1 MRFYLKQIIIATKN
15 KGKAKDFEA
24 LFNPLGYEVKTL
36 HDVAEE
42 MDVEETGTT
51 FEENA
56 LLKATALAEHLQTL
70 VIADDSGL
78 EIDAL
83 DGRPGIYSAR
93 YAGEE
98 KSDEANIDKVLEE
111 LEGIK
116 ESERTARFV
125 CAIAVASPNNEPI
138 TVRGTCEGIIG
149 TERKGTNGFGYDPIF
164 YVPSE
169 QKMMAE
175 LSAEEKGAISHRGNA
190 INKLSLVLK
199 DSILKG

>member
-1 MRFYLKQIIIATKN
+1 MKKIIIATKN

-24 LFNPLGYEVKTL
+24 LFGPLGYDVLTL
-36 HDVAEE
+36 HDVADD

-56 LLKATALAEHLQTL
+56 LIKATALSERLQTM

-93 YAGEE
+93 YAGEA

-111 LEGIK
+111 LVNVE
-116 ESERTARFV
+116 ELNRTARFV
-125 CAIAVASPNNEPI
+125 CAIAIASPNLESV
-138 TVRGTCEGIIG
+138 TVRGTCEGIIAK
-149 TERKGTNGFGYDPIF
+149 ERKGTNGFGYDPIF

-169 QKMMAE
+169 NKMMAE

-190 INKLSLVLK
+190 IKKLSEHIAKLF
-199 DSILKG
+199 

>member
-1 MRFYLKQIIIATKN
+1 MKKIIIATKN

-24 LFNPLGYEVKTL
+24 LFGPLGYEVLTL
-36 HDVAEE
+36 HDVAED

-56 LLKATALAEHLQTL
+56 LLKATALANHLQTM

-98 KSDEANIDKVLEE
+98 KSDDANIDKVLEE
-111 LEGIK
+111 LKDVK

-125 CAIAVASPNNEPI
+125 CAIAVASPTSKPF
-138 TVRGTCEGIIG
+138 TVRGTCEGIIAQ
-149 TERKGTNGFGYDPIF
+149 ERKGTNGFGYDPIF
-164 YVPSE
+164 FVPTE
-169 QKMMAE
+169 NKMMAE
-175 LSAEEKGAISHRGNA
+175 LTAEEKGAISHRGNA
-190 INKLSLVLK
+190 LQLLAANLDDFVGKA
-199 DSILKG
+199 

>member
-1 MRFYLKQIIIATKN
+1 MKKIIIATKN

-24 LFNPLGYEVKTL
+24 LFGPLGYEVLTL
-36 HDVAEE
+36 RDVADD

-56 LLKATALAEHLQTL
+56 LLKATALSNRLQTM

-111 LEGIK
+111 LRDVK

-125 CAIAVASPNNEPI
+125 CAIAVVSPTSEPF
-138 TVRGTCEGIIG
+138 TVRGACEGVIAS
-149 TERKGTNGFGYDPIF
+149 ERKGTNGFGYDPIF
-164 YVPSE
+164 FVPSE
-169 QKMMAE
+169 NKMMAE
-175 LSAEEKGAISHRGNA
+175 LTAEEKGAISHRGNA
-190 INKLSLVLK
+190 LQLLEANLDELVGK
-199 DSILKG
+199 A

>member
-1 MRFYLKQIIIATKN
+1 MKQIIIATKN

-42 MDVEETGTT
+42 MEIEETGTT

-56 LLKATALAEHLQTL
+56 LLKATSLANHLQSM

-98 KSDEANIDKVLEE
+98 KSDEANIDKALKE
-111 LEGIK
+111 LEGTK

-125 CAIAVASPNNEPI
+125 CAIAVASPNKEPF
-138 TVRGTCEGIIG
+138 TVRGTCEGFIG
-149 TERKGTNGFGYDPIF
+149 IERKGTNGFGYDPIF

-175 LSAEEKGAISHRGNA
+175 LTAEQKGAISHRGNA
-190 INKLSLVLK
+190 IKKLSFVLE
-199 DSILKG
+199 DIISEG

>member
-1 MRFYLKQIIIATKN
+1 MKQIIIATKN

-24 LFNPLGYEVKTL
+24 LFGPLGYKVLTL

-42 MDVEETGTT
+42 MDVEETGST

-56 LLKATALAEHLQTL
+56 LLKATALADHLQTM
-70 VIADDSGL
+70 VISDDSGL
-78 EIDAL
+78 EVDAL

-111 LEGIK
+111 LKDVE
-116 ESERTARFV
+116 EADRTARFV
-125 CAIAVASPNNEPI
+125 CAIAVASPTMEPV
-138 TVRGTCEGIIG
+138 TVRGTCEGVIAR
-149 TERKGTNGFGYDPIF
+149 ERKGSNGFGYDPIF
-164 YVPSE
+164 FVPSE
-169 QKMMAE
+169 NKMMAE

-190 INKLSLVLK
+190 LKKLSSKLTDFIK
-199 DSILKG
+199 E

>member
-1 MRFYLKQIIIATKN
+1 M
-15 KGKAKDFEA
+15 
-24 LFNPLGYEVKTL
+24 
-36 HDVAEE
+36 
-42 MDVEETGTT
+42 
-51 FEENA
+51 
-56 LLKATALAEHLQTL
+56 

-98 KSDEANIDKVLEE
+98 KSDEANIDKVLKE
-111 LEGIK
+111 LEGTK

-125 CAIAVASPNNEPI
+125 CAIAVAFPNKEPF
-138 TVRGTCEGIIG
+138 TVRGTCEGFIG

-175 LSAEEKGAISHRGNA
+175 LTAEQKGAISHRGNA
-190 INKLSLVLK
+190 IKKLSFVLE
-199 DSILKG
+199 DIISEG

>member
-1 MRFYLKQIIIATKN
+1 MKQIIIATKN
-15 KGKAKDFEA
+15 RGKAKDFEA
-24 LFNPLGYEVKTL
+24 LFHPHGYEVLTL
-36 HDVAEE
+36 HDVAEH

-56 LLKATALAEHLQTL
+56 LLKATALAEHLQTI

-83 DGRPGIYSAR
+83 DGRPGVYSAR

-111 LEGIK
+111 LQGV
-116 ESERTARFV
+116 SERERIARFV
-125 CAIAVASPNNEPI
+125 CVIAVAGPTIEDF
-138 TVRGTCEGIIG
+138 TVRGTCEGTIA

-169 QKMMAE
+169 EKMMAE
-175 LSAEEKGAISHRGNA
+175 LTPEEKGSISHRGNA
-190 INKLSLVLK
+190 IKQLSSKLPTLL
-199 DSILKG
+199 G

>member
-1 MRFYLKQIIIATKN
+1 MKQIIIATKN

-42 MDVEETGTT
+42 MDVEETGTS

-56 LLKATALAEHLQTL
+56 LLKATALANHLQTM

-78 EIDAL
+78 EVDAL
-83 DGRPGIYSAR
+83 DRRPGIYSAR
-93 YAGEE
+93 YAGEK
-98 KSDEANIDKVLEE
+98 KSDEANIDKLLKE
-111 LEGIK
+111 LEGTK
-116 ESERTARFV
+116 ELERTARFV
-125 CAIAVASPNNEPI
+125 CVIAVASPDQEPF

-149 TERKGTNGFGYDPIF
+149 TERKGKNGFGYDPIF

-190 INKLSLVLK
+190 IKKLSLALK
-199 DSILKG
+199 NSILEG

>member
-1 MRFYLKQIIIATKN
+1 MKQIIIATKN

-36 HDVAEE
+36 HEVAEE
-42 MDVEETGTT
+42 MDVEETGAT

-56 LLKATALAEHLQTL
+56 LLKATSLANHLQMM

-83 DGRPGIYSAR
+83 NGRPGIYSAR

-111 LEGIK
+111 LKDTK

-125 CAIAVASPNNEPI
+125 CAIAVAFPNKESF
-138 TVRGTCEGIIG
+138 TVRGTCEGVIG

-175 LSAEEKGAISHRGNA
+175 LTAEQKGAISHRGNA
-190 INKLSLVLK
+190 IKKLSLGLK
-199 DSILKG
+199 DLTFER

>member
-1 MRFYLKQIIIATKN
+1 MKQIIIATKN

-42 MDVEETGTT
+42 MEIEETGTT

-56 LLKATALAEHLQTL
+56 LLKATSLAKHLQSM

-98 KSDEANIDKVLEE
+98 KSDEANIDKALKE
-111 LEGIK
+111 LEGTK

-125 CAIAVASPNNEPI
+125 CAIAVASPNKEPF
-138 TVRGTCEGIIG
+138 TVRGTCEGFIG

-175 LSAEEKGAISHRGNA
+175 LTAEQKGAISHRGNA
-190 INKLSLVLK
+190 IKKLSFVLE
-199 DSILKG
+199 DIISEG

>member
-1 MRFYLKQIIIATKN
+1 MI
-15 KGKAKDFEA
+15 
-24 LFNPLGYEVKTL
+24 
-36 HDVAEE
+36 
-42 MDVEETGTT
+42 EETGTT

-56 LLKATALAEHLQTL
+56 LLKATSLANHLQSM

-98 KSDEANIDKVLEE
+98 KSDEANIDKALKE
-111 LEGIK
+111 LEGTK

-125 CAIAVASPNNEPI
+125 CAIAVASPNKEPF
-138 TVRGTCEGIIG
+138 TVRGTCEGFIG

-175 LSAEEKGAISHRGNA
+175 LTAEQKGSYFSSWQR
-190 INKLSLVLK
+190 NKK
-199 DSILKG
+199 TFFRFGRYNF

>member
-1 MRFYLKQIIIATKN
+1 MKQIIIATKN
-15 KGKAKDFEA
+15 IGKAKDFEA

-42 MDVEETGTT
+42 MDIEETGSS

-56 LLKATALAEHLQTL
+56 LIKATSLANHLQTM

-83 DGRPGIYSAR
+83 GGRPGIFSAR

-98 KSDEANIDKVLEE
+98 KNDDDNIDKVLKE

-116 ESERTARFV
+116 ESEKTARFV
-125 CAIAVASPNNEPI
+125 CAIAVASPNKEPF
-138 TVRGTCEGIIG
+138 TVRGTCEGVIG

-175 LSAEEKGAISHRGNA
+175 LTAEQKGAISHRGNA
-190 INKLSLVLK
+190 IKKLSLGLK
-199 DSILKG
+199 EIISEG